1 MLSSFFQNSTLGM
14 TKEAYFEMC
23 EALGSTPIEEE
34 IPVEMDDFPL
44 EVQIAIHVYNKLRDE
59 WEGMS
64 GTYMGKSLVGLKDI
78 LDIYEIP
85 FEDRRFLLDWINVMD
100 AERSKAFNAM
110 KSNRDVKSKES

>member
-1 MLSSFFQNSTLGM
+1 M

-23 EALGSTPIEEE
+23 EALGSQPIEEE
-34 IPVEMDDFPL
+34 IPAEMDDFPV
-44 EVQIAIHVYNKLRDE
+44 EVQVAIHVYNKLRDE

-85 FEDRRFLLDWINVMD
+85 FEDRRYLLDWINVMD
-100 AERSKAFNAM
+100 IERSKAFNAA
-110 KSNRDVKSKES
+110 KEKRPPRSNDE